1 MNRPFAALQ
10 LLVVA
15 LHYRSG
21 NNDPMVRVRTLHR
34 TSLARAVSIAALRD
48 LAKRRL
54 PHALFDFIV
63 GGAGDEIT
71 MRRNESDFEKWTLT
85 PQYAVDVSR
94 RDLSINIL
102 GRNASMP
109 LMLAP
114 TGLAGMFWPNGEL
127 AAIRATAEA
136 GIPLCLSTN
145 SVCSMEEVARAA
157 PDADRWFQL
166 YFLKDR
172 EWMKTLIQRA
182 QNSGYRVLC
191 VTIDLPVHGRRERDE
206 RNAFTIPLRPRL
218 ANIVDVMMKPS
229 WLVGA
234 LRCPPR
240 FGNFEVPGAM
250 GLKSIARRD
259 GNLFDPTITWDDVAR
274 IRQLWKGPFVVK
286 GVLHP
291 DDALKAIGAGA
302 DAIMISNHGG
312 RQLDRVP
319 SAIDAL
325 PDIAAAV
332 KGRAQ
337 LIVDGGVR
345 RGSDVFVARGLGA
358 TACSIGR
365 PYLWGLCA
373 GGQEGVRRALDIFRD
388 ELDNTM
394 ALMGVSNTAS
404 VDISSLRRRDPFQ

>member
-1 MNRPFAALQ
+1 MASTPRPRQQSLQ
-10 LLVVA
+10 
-15 LHYRSG
+15 
-21 NNDPMVRVRTLHR
+21 
-34 TSLARAVSIAALRD
+34 RAVSIAALRD
-48 LAKRRL
+48 LAARRL
-54 PHALFDFIV
+54 PYALFDFID

-71 MRRNESDFEKWTLT
+71 MRHNEADFGKWTLV
-85 PQYAVDVSR
+85 PRYAVDVSR
-94 RDLSINIL
+94 RDLSVDML
-102 GRNASMP
+102 GRRADVP

-127 AAIRATAEA
+127 SAIRATAKA

-145 SVCSMEEVARAA
+145 SVCSMEEVAKAA

-172 EWMKTLIQRA
+172 EWMNTLVQRA
-182 QNSGYRVLC
+182 ENSGYRVLC

-206 RNAFTIPLRPRL
+206 KNAFTIPLRPRL
-218 ANIVDVMMKPS
+218 ANIINVMTKPG
-229 WLVGA
+229 WLIGA
-234 LRCPPR
+234 MRCPPR

-250 GLKSIARRD
+250 GMKSIARRD

-274 IRQLWKGPFVVK
+274 IRQMWNGPFVVK
-286 GVLHP
+286 GILHP
-291 DDALKAIGAGA
+291 DDALSAIDAGA
-302 DAIMISNHGG
+302 DGIMISNHGG

-345 RGSDVFVARGLGA
+345 RGSDIFIARAFGA

-373 GGQEGVRRALDIFRD
+373 GGEDGVSRALDIFRE

-394 ALMGVSNTAS
+394 SLMGLSDVANI
-404 VDISSLRRRDPFQ
+404 DSSQLRRRDRSH